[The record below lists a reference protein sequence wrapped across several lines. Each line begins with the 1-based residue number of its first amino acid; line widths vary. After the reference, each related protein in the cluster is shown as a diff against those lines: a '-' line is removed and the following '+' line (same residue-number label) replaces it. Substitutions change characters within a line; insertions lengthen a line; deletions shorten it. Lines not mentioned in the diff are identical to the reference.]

1 MIDKF
6 DSNGYVNSDY
16 IKKRLEDHIS
26 INGIATECNVSSNAI
41 YKAIKK
47 NNLTELFEETREE
60 TYSTIKALGRHA
72 GLLFSQL
79 IVEKLQDAI
88 KYRKLNVTLNKQE
101 TQFILETM
109 KADGFIPNKEDDKTK
124 ILKDLAES
132 GITLNY
138 VIPDNHPD
146 VLND

>member
-1 MIDKF
+1 MIDKYI
-6 DSNGYVNSDY
+6 SNGYINPEYVRQ
-16 IKKRLEDHIS
+16 RLEEHIS
-26 INGIATECNVSSNAI
+26 INGIASECNVTPNAI
-41 YKAIKK
+41 YKLIKK
-47 NNLTELFEETREE
+47 NGLQEIFEETREE

>member
-1 MIDKF
+1 
-6 DSNGYVNSDY
+6 
-16 IKKRLEDHIS
+16 
-26 INGIATECNVSSNAI
+26 
-41 YKAIKK
+41 
-47 NNLTELFEETREE
+47 
-60 TYSTIKALGRHA
+60 
-72 GLLFSQL
+72 
-79 IVEKLQDAI
+79 
-88 KYRKLNVTLNKQE
+88 
-101 TQFILETM
+101 M